1 MFMNKILVFILSLFL
16 ISSQESW
23 VSRLEKQVAQI
34 DKNLNGEIG
43 LYLKVISDNRVFS
56 YNEKR
61 NWYFASTVK
70 IPIAIAVMQKVESG
84 EISLS
89 DELTLQESDFV
100 DGSGDLLD
108 QKPGTKYTVADLL
121 DRMIRHSDSTAAD
134 MLMRLVGED
143 EINEQI
149 KKRMVLK
156 GINRITPIMQVRY
169 DAYSEIH
176 KNAQNLTN
184 MDIVQ
189 INSKS
194 PLSVRMTELLSKLNV
209 DRSEIKAKSIEDAFE
224 RYYKRE
230 LNSGKLESMG
240 IMLERLHNGELLNKQ
255 NSEYLIKIMETITTG
270 DRRIKA
276 GLPEGTRYAQK
287 TGTQVRRICN
297 IGIIYPK
304 GSERMP
310 IIVVAC
316 VKEFSDFSEAEKA
329 LENIGKAI
337 SNILM
342 Q

>member
-1 MFMNKILVFILSLFL
+1 MNKILVLLISLFL
-16 ISSQESW
+16 VTPQESW

-43 LYLKVISDNRVFS
+43 LYLKVIGDEKMLS
-56 YNEKR
+56 YNADR

-70 IPIAIAVMQKVESG
+70 IPIAIAIMQKVESG

-100 DGSGDLLD
+100 DGSGDLLE
-108 QKPGTKYTVADLL
+108 QKPGTKYTVSELL

-134 MLMRLVGED
+134 MLMRMIGED

-149 KKRMVLK
+149 KKRIVPK

-176 KNAQNLTN
+176 KSAQNLTN
-184 MDIVQ
+184 TEIVQ

-194 PLSVRMTELLSKLNV
+194 PLSVRMNELLSKLKI

-240 IMLERLHNGELLNKQ
+240 IMLERLHNGELLNKK
-255 NSEYLIKIMETITTG
+255 NSEYLIKIMERITTG

-276 GLPEGTRYAQK
+276 GLPEGTLYAQK

-297 IGIIYPK
+297 IGIIYPDD
-304 GSERMP
+304 EANNP

-316 VKEFSDFSEAEKA
+316 VQKFTEFSEAEKA
-329 LENIGKAI
+329 LEEVGKAI
-337 SNILM
+337 TQTILNKK
-342 Q
+342 